1 MHISFECILKH
12 LIRSSLRTGAPS
24 PQGDA
29 FFYLLFSMP
38 QSHSRSSTATSECP
52 RSVSEYSTFGG
63 ICGKSW
69 HTGAPLM
76 KQ

>member
-1 MHISFECILKH
+1 MP
-12 LIRSSLRTGAPS
+12 RSHR
-24 PQGDA
+24 
-29 FFYLLFSMP
+29 
-38 QSHSRSSTATSECP
+38 RSSTATSERP